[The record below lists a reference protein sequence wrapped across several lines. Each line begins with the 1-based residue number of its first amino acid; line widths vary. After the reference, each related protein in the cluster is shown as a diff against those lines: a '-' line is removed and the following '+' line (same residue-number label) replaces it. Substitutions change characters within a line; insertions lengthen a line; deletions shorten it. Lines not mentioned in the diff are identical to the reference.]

1 MQVIPIRRA
10 ILSVFDKT
18 GIDEFG
24 RALAEK
30 EVHLLSTGGTG
41 RALLKA
47 GVKFQE
53 VSDYTGSP
61 EMLGGRVKT
70 LHPKIHGGLLFK
82 RGDDAQTAEAEKYG
96 IYAIDLVAVNLY
108 PFEATVAKPDV
119 SMNAATENIDI
130 GGPTMIRSAA
140 KNFQSV
146 TVVTD
151 PRDYE
156 KIIDELNSQGGIS
169 LETRH
174 RLAAKAFDHTS
185 RYDSA
190 ITAFLTSRLE
200 S

>member
-1 MQVIPIRRA
+1 MSIVPIRKA

-18 GIDEFG
+18 GIEDFAK
-24 RALAEK
+24 ALAK
-30 EVHLLSTGGTG
+30 NGVHILSTGGTG
-41 RALLKA
+41 RALSKVS
-47 GVKFQE
+47 VKYQE

-82 RGDDAQTAEAEKYG
+82 RNDTSQVEEASEHG
-96 IYAIDLVAVNLY
+96 IYPIDLVAVNLY

-119 SMNAATENIDI
+119 SMEVATENIDI

-140 KNFQSV
+140 KNFLSV

-151 PRDYE
+151 PRDYGS
-156 KIIDELNSQGGIS
+156 IIQEMNEQGGIT

-174 RLAAKAFDHTS
+174 RLAAKAFEHTS
-185 RYDSA
+185 HYDNI
-190 ITAFLTSRLE
+190 ITAFLTSRLGE
-200 S
+200 

>member
-1 MQVIPIRRA
+1 MSVLPIRKA

-18 GIDEFG
+18 GIDEFAK
-24 RALAEK
+24 ALAK
-30 EVHLLSTGGTG
+30 KDVHILSTGGTG
-41 RALLKA
+41 RVLSKA

-82 RGDDAQTAEAEKYG
+82 RNDPKQVEEAEKYG
-96 IYAIDLVAVNLY
+96 IYPIDLVAVNLY

-119 SMNAATENIDI
+119 SMDVATENIDI
-130 GGPTMIRSAA
+130 GGPTMIRSSA

-146 TVVTD
+146 AVVTD
-151 PRDYE
+151 PHDYE
-156 KIIDELNSQGGIS
+156 GIIREINESGGIS
-169 LETRH
+169 LQTRH

-185 RYDSA
+185 HYDSA
-190 ITAFLTSRLE
+190 ITAFLTSRLAD
-200 S
+200 

>member
-1 MQVIPIRRA
+1 MSILPIQRA

-18 GIDEFG
+18 GIDEFA

-30 EVHLLSTGGTG
+30 NVHILSTGGTG
-41 RALLKA
+41 RALSKA
-47 GVKFQE
+47 GIKFQE

-82 RGDDAQTAEAEKYG
+82 RNDPHQVEEAEKFC
-96 IYAIDLVAVNLY
+96 IYPIDLVAVNLY

-119 SMNAATENIDI
+119 TMEVATENIDI

-146 TVVTD
+146 AVVTD
-151 PRDYE
+151 PRDYVDVIKE
-156 KIIDELNSQGGIS
+156 INEQGGIT
-169 LETRH
+169 LATRH
-174 RLAAKAFDHTS
+174 RLAAKAFAHTS
-185 RYDSA
+185 QYDSA
-190 ITAFLTSRLE
+190 ITAFLTSRME
-200 S
+200 